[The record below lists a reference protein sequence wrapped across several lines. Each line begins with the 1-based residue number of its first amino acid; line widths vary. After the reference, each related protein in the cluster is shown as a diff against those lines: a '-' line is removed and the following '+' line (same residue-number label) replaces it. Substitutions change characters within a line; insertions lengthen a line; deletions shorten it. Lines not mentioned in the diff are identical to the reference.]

1 MLLLPLLL
9 NGDKLDVI
17 DVVVVIVVSWVA
29 IDNDDVVDNGDDV
42 VNVNDD

>member
-29 IDNDDVVDNGDDV
+29 IDNDDVVDNDDDV